1 MAKKNTINKVY
12 VEKYLAETGY
22 PEVGTFEDK
31 KDLQKF
37 YKHCSMLELEQWVDL
52 EGISDKVTPSES
64 EPIYRM
70 RLCMA
75 VLYLHF
81 PKAPSEGSKKKS
93 KYADYTNEILLQL
106 ALDNEVVFEMCD
118 DERILRMRAIMAL
131 RASKVID

>member
-1 MAKKNTINKVY
+1 MAKKTTINKEYVAKY
-12 VEKYLAETGY
+12 VEENNGY

-37 YKHCSMLELEQWVDL
+37 YKHVPTEGLEDWVAIEGLEVAKVD
-52 EGISDKVTPSES
+52 S

-70 RLCMA
+70 RLAMA

-81 PKAPSEGSKKKS
+81 PKAPSTKKKS
-93 KYADYTNEILLQL
+93 KYADYSLEDLLQM
-106 ALDNEVVFEMCD
+106 ALDKDVIFESTD

-131 RASKVID
+131 RVAGHIE